1 MAAPK
6 VQSLVKRYFDQLTT
20 GCGRL
25 GCPNDSCANG
35 REEGRRLDPNAA
47 ALLALQLAQGAVHRF
62 CADGPPFLHAD
73 LVRELVGRTRE
84 TRDAKPL
91 VQEVAA
97 VFSSAEALGQSFL
110 LSNAELQQARRARP
124 AQRLPAGASPPT
136 ARLLAQSADALRVSA
151 SELSGLNAQAVAEC
165 YAELLGLRSAD
176 VLAALMRAVESL
188 LCKLHVALVAQ
199 PSFVRQGAAVR
210 PFAVLMLNPLLLEP
224 QYHKQVLLP
233 LLSLVAALPPPCC
246 TQLVRWWSLLPA
258 ALLQQMVA
266 VCQQFITV
274 RLYYTQR
281 IDDAVVAVRRLLLR
295 PVHPIKTTVRQCGR
309 AHRSGPLPPPSP
321 TPRRSS
327 PQGTRVLGHLF
338 TANERA
344 RDDGRRAPDDGLD
357 YRCFYNDAVNQEVNL
372 KEDYRRWKGARGEF
386 SFCEH
391 PFILEPASKS
401 RVLMY
406 DATAQMTHEF
416 EGAILRSL
424 FVGATSPYLVV
435 KVRRTQLISDTLL
448 QMSLRKDDLKK
459 PLKVQFVGEEG
470 IDEGGV
476 QKEFFQLIMS
486 QIFDVSYGMFE
497 YDEDA
502 RVFWFNRSS
511 LENEREFE
519 LIGVLLGVAIYNGVI
534 LDMRFPHV
542 LYKKLMRQPLG
553 LRDLKRAF
561 PAIGRSLQAL
571 LDFDGDGASVE
582 STFGLC
588 MQVCYVEFGETKT
601 RDLVPGGGEVPVTER
616 NREQYVELYTR
627 YLLED
632 AVARQ
637 FDAFLRG
644 FHAVC
649 GGDCLQLFR
658 WEELELL
665 ICGSPF
671 LDFGA
676 LERVAQYDDGYS
688 REHPTIALLW
698 EVIHELPL
706 ELQKKFLFFATGS
719 DRVPIKGL
727 GNLNFVISRNG
738 ADQERLPSAHTCFQH
753 LLLPEYTTKERL
765 RKQLLK
771 AMQET
776 EGFQLV

>member
-1 MAAPK
+1 MSCTNYRSRIGRRAPLAPPHQAHTAPGRTPNSMRRRLTARLRRRRTTARFAVLPMRRGEEGGSCSPPQLPRMAAPE

-309 AHRSGPLPPPSP
+309 AHRSGPLPPLPHP
-321 TPRRSS
+321 APLLA
-327 PQGTRVLGHLF
+327 PGHTRARAPLHG
-338 TANERA
+338 ERA
-344 RDDGRRAPDDGLD
+344 REGRRPP
-357 YRCFYNDAVNQEVNL
+357 R
-372 KEDYRRWKGARGEF
+372 AR
-386 SFCEH
+386 
-391 PFILEPASKS
+391 
-401 RVLMY
+401 
-406 DATAQMTHEF
+406 
-416 EGAILRSL
+416 
-424 FVGATSPYLVV
+424 
-435 KVRRTQLISDTLL
+435 
-448 QMSLRKDDLKK
+448 
-459 PLKVQFVGEEG
+459 
-470 IDEGGV
+470 
-476 QKEFFQLIMS
+476 
-486 QIFDVSYGMFE
+486 
-497 YDEDA
+497 
-502 RVFWFNRSS
+502 
-511 LENEREFE
+511 
-519 LIGVLLGVAIYNGVI
+519 
-534 LDMRFPHV
+534 
-542 LYKKLMRQPLG
+542 
-553 LRDLKRAF
+553 
-561 PAIGRSLQAL
+561 
-571 LDFDGDGASVE
+571 
-582 STFGLC
+582 
-588 MQVCYVEFGETKT
+588 
-601 RDLVPGGGEVPVTER
+601 
-616 NREQYVELYTR
+616 
-627 YLLED
+627 
-632 AVARQ
+632 
-637 FDAFLRG
+637 
-644 FHAVC
+644 
-649 GGDCLQLFR
+649 
-658 WEELELL
+658 
-665 ICGSPF
+665 
-671 LDFGA
+671 
-676 LERVAQYDDGYS
+676 
-688 REHPTIALLW
+688 
-698 EVIHELPL
+698 
-706 ELQKKFLFFATGS
+706 
-719 DRVPIKGL
+719 
-727 GNLNFVISRNG
+727 
-738 ADQERLPSAHTCFQH
+738 
-753 LLLPEYTTKERL
+753 
-765 RKQLLK
+765 
-771 AMQET
+771 
-776 EGFQLV
+776 

>member
-1 MAAPK
+1 M
-6 VQSLVKRYFDQLTT
+6 
-20 GCGRL
+20 
-25 GCPNDSCANG
+25 
-35 REEGRRLDPNAA
+35 
-47 ALLALQLAQGAVHRF
+47 
-62 CADGPPFLHAD
+62 
-73 LVRELVGRTRE
+73 
-84 TRDAKPL
+84 
-91 VQEVAA
+91 
-97 VFSSAEALGQSFL
+97 
-110 LSNAELQQARRARP
+110 
-124 AQRLPAGASPPT
+124 
-136 ARLLAQSADALRVSA
+136 
-151 SELSGLNAQAVAEC
+151 
-165 YAELLGLRSAD
+165 
-176 VLAALMRAVESL
+176 
-188 LCKLHVALVAQ
+188 
-199 PSFVRQGAAVR
+199 R